1 MAHLSRC
8 LRDSASVI
16 DVSQLPSASPSGSY
30 HLNHS
35 DSTLAFRMKIKAM
48 CQNSEF

>member
-1 MAHLSRC
+1 MAHLGRC

-16 DVSQLPSASPSGSY
+16 DVSQLPSGSY
-30 HLNHS
+30 HLSHS